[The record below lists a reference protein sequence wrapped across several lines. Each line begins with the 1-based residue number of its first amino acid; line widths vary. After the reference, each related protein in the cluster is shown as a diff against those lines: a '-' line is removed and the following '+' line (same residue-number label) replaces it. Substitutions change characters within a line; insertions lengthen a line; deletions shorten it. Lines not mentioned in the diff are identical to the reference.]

1 MTDQVRLTDPA
12 RYYEALGR
20 VMSALR
26 ESQALN
32 GAERLDWWP
41 GAGGVTWKIEW
52 QSGPYAYEAVEVVL
66 RVDDDEAAAA
76 HALRG
81 LVREGPDPDRHY
93 AHLVVLGAPVTLR
106 ALTPI
111 GARGVLR
118 RVAGRPAHN
127 NASAHWVR

>member
-41 GAGGVTWKIEW
+41 GAGGVTWEIEW
-52 QSGPYAYEAVEVVL
+52 QSGPYAYEVAEVVL
-66 RVDDDEAAAA
+66 RVDDDEAPTA

-93 AHLVVLGAPVTLR
+93 AHLVVLGVPVTLR

-111 GARGVLR
+111 GAREVLR
-118 RVAGRPAHN
+118 RMAGRPAPS
-127 NASAHWVR
+127 NAPAH